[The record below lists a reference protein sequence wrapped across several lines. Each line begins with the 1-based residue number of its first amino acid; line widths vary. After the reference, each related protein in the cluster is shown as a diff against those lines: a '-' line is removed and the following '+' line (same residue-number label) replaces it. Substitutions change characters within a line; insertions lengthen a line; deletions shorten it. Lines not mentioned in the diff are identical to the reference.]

1 MLPVVSIAAA
11 LRQNCS
17 FVASREP
24 QSGHVQAAASETCTM
39 ASDPTG
45 PQPGSP
51 TARSIDLSRG
61 TNQTG
66 TRLYNER
73 LLLSLARRHQSLPK
87 AEMARLTG
95 LSAQTVSVIVN
106 RLEADGLLLRQELQR
121 GKVGQPS
128 VPYALNPDAA
138 YSVGLK
144 IGRRGTDLVLV
155 DFVGRVRKRIPSTHR
170 YPQPAELM
178 RFLREGLVALPADLD
193 PAART
198 RICGLGIASPF
209 ELWNWESEVGAPVKA
224 MQAWRG
230 FDTAA
235 EIAAVSP
242 WPVQLCN
249 DATSACAAECFFGSH
264 EGLRDFLYV
273 FIGSFIGG
281 GVVLGGNVLQGRS
294 GNAGAVGSMPI
305 AHIDASGVSAQ
316 QLIRNASL
324 YVLEN
329 RLRAAGIDP
338 SPLWTSPDAW
348 PDFGK
353 ELELW
358 IEETAAGLAILA
370 AAAMS
375 IIDFEAIIIDGAC
388 PASIRARLT
397 ATAAAKLQQL
407 DLQGLTPA
415 EVLEGS
421 IGPDARAIGGAALP
435 MLANFARDHEI
446 LFRIGT

>member
-1 MLPVVSIAAA
+1 M
-11 LRQNCS
+11 
-17 FVASREP
+17 
-24 QSGHVQAAASETCTM
+24 ASEPG
-39 ASDPTG
+39 DPN
-45 PQPGSP
+45 QPYPGAP
-51 TARSIDLSRG
+51 TARLVDLSRG
-61 TNQTG
+61 TNQAG

-87 AEMARLTG
+87 AELARLTG

-106 RLEADGLLLRQELQR
+106 RLESEGLLKRQDVQR

-144 IGRRGTDLVLV
+144 IGRRGTELVLV
-155 DFVGRVRKRIPSTHR
+155 DFIGRVRKRISTTHR
-170 YPQPAELM
+170 YPQPAELL
-178 RFLREGLVALPADLD
+178 RFVRSAQVSLIADLD
-193 PAART
+193 AAAQS

-209 ELWNWESEVGAPVKA
+209 ELWNWESEVGAPAKA

-235 EIAAVSP
+235 EIAAISP

-249 DATSACAAECFFGSH
+249 DATAACAAECFFGDH
-264 EGLRDFLYV
+264 EALRDFLYV
-273 FIGSFIGG
+273 FIGSFVGG
-281 GVVLGGNVLQGRS
+281 GVVLDGNVVQGRS

-305 AHIDASGVSAQ
+305 AQSDTRGASAQ
-316 QLIRNASL
+316 QLIRKASL

-329 RLRAAGIDP
+329 RLRSAGIDP
-338 SPLWTSPDAW
+338 SPLWASPEVW
-348 PDFGK
+348 PDFGG
-353 ELELW
+353 ELDLW
-358 IEETAAGLAILA
+358 IEETAAGLALLA
-370 AAAMS
+370 ASAMS
-375 IIDFEAIIIDGAC
+375 IIDFEAIIIDGAF
-388 PASIRARLT
+388 PAGIRARLT
-397 ATAAAKLQQL
+397 AAAAAKLQQL

-415 EVLEGS
+415 DVLEGS

-446 LFRIGT
+446 LFRTGS